1 MKKFLLTLCASTPT
15 VTPSLLTVKGIYT
28 ALFILI
34 LTTTASAQIELK
46 DNTAAVPFYKWEVGL
61 DLKPLFRSDEPYNV
75 MAKWHFTERKAL
87 RFGLGTN
94 NWSKTNDTLLIYE
107 YLFDNNQRTDQYLQ
121 LAHLDDKKV
130 NWDIKI
136 GYQYQ
141 FKQGKIS
148 LYTATDLNW
157 IKQTLDFSIP
167 VQVVSGHKGTMPP
180 FLGYQSVFFI
190 YNRKTTY
197 SLIQS
202 LGFKYT
208 INNFLSCSFETSLIG
223 QYVEFVYDTAE
234 NPYVDVSYTKRNTKG
249 GHGTYASFKPLMGLF
264 LNYHF

>member
-1 MKKFLLTLCASTPT
+1 MKKFLCVCCASTP
-15 VTPSLLTVKGIYT
+15 SVKGIYI
-28 ALFILI
+28 ALCILI
-34 LTTTASAQIELK
+34 LTVPAFAQVEMNSN
-46 DNTAAVPFYKWEVGL
+46 NTVPPYLKWEVSL
-61 DLKPLFRSDEPYNV
+61 DLKPLLRTDEPYNV
-75 MAKWHFTERKAL
+75 MAKWHFTAKKAL
-87 RFGLGTN
+87 RLGLGTN
-94 NWSKTNDTLLIYE
+94 NWSKNNDILLIYE

-136 GYQYQ
+136 GYQYE

-157 IKQTLDFSIP
+157 IKQALDFSIP
-167 VQVVSGHKGTMPP
+167 VQVVSGPKGTIPP
-180 FLGYQSVFFI
+180 FLGYQSVSYI
-190 YNRKTTY
+190 YYRKTTY

-202 LGFKYT
+202 LGFKYS

-223 QYVEFVYDTAE
+223 QYTEFIYDTAE
-234 NPYVDVSYTKRNTKG
+234 HPYIDVSYTKRTTKG
-249 GHGTYASFKPLMGLF
+249 GHGIHTSFKPLMGLF